1 MTTTDRSD
9 PVKSAGDA
17 TMVQVQPPRSPLRRF
32 VGANIG
38 PSAPGRAGSTLGR
51 HLIWV
56 ALGAA
61 LVYFISYGI
70 EPFRN
75 YQLATVAAYLCVT
88 AGLTLLTGLNGQI
101 SLGHSALM
109 ACGAYT
115 VALMQNEFSERNILG
130 NWTLVVSLSL
140 GVVVAAL
147 AGLVIGMCAAR
158 LRGPYLAG
166 VTLAVALV
174 VPAFTTYYASV
185 FNADQGLSVYVEPPP
200 AALGPYFPAG
210 RWQAWIAVIC
220 AVLVLLLLA
229 NLTRSRFG
237 RAFKAVRDDE
247 VAAQLAGIHVART
260 QVLAFVISAACAGL
274 GGGVLAV
281 ISQSVSPSVFSLTLS
296 LNLLLAIVL
305 GGLGSLFGAAW
316 GALLLVALPYLTTQ
330 LTRNF
335 ELEAKLANKLEG
347 NLPLAIFGLT
357 LIIVML
363 VAPGGIHSAFRRL
376 GLLIRRLVGPRR
388 AEQN

>member
-1 MTTTDRSD
+1 MTTTEKARETV
-9 PVKSAGDA
+9 PV
-17 TMVQVQPPRSPLRRF
+17 TPQRSPLRRF
-32 VGANIG
+32 V
-38 PSAPGRAGSTLGR
+38 SAGIAPALPGRGGSTLLR

-56 ALGAA
+56 AVGAIA
-61 LVYFISYGI
+61 VYFISYGI

-88 AGLTLLTGLNGQI
+88 VGLTMLTGLNGQL
-101 SLGHSALM
+101 SLGHGAFM

-115 VALMQNEFSERNILG
+115 VALMQNEFSDRNLLG
-130 NWTLVVSLSL
+130 NWTLLVSLPL
-140 GVVVAAL
+140 GVVVASL

-174 VPAFTTYYASV
+174 VPAFTTRFASV
-185 FNADQGLSVYVEPPP
+185 FNADQGLSVYVEPSP
-200 AALGPYFPAG
+200 AALGPYFPPE
-210 RWQAWIAVIC
+210 RWLAWIAIIC
-220 AVLVLLLLA
+220 ALVAVLFVA
-229 NLTRSRFG
+229 NLVQSRFG
-237 RAFKAVRDDE
+237 RSFKAVRDDE
-247 VAAQLAGIHVART
+247 VAARLCGIHVART
-260 QVLAFVISAACAGL
+260 QVLAFVVSAACAGL

-281 ISQSVSPSVFSLTLS
+281 ISQSVSPSVFGLTLS

-316 GALLLVALPYLTTQ
+316 GALLLVVLPYLTTEM
-330 LTRNF
+330 TRSF
-335 ELEAKLANKLEG
+335 EMSRAMANKLEG

-363 VAPGGIHSAFRRL
+363 LAPGGIQGAFRKA
-376 GLLIRRLVGPRR
+376 GFAIRRRLRARR
-388 AEQN
+388 VSSKA